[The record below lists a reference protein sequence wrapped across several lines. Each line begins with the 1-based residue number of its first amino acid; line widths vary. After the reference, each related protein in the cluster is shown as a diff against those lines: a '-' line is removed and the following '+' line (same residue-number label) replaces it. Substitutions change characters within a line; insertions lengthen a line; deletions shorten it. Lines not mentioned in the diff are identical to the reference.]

1 MRNRSLDDAMFAPIL
16 QHVFLQRFS
25 STSNTLMA
33 LWFPPRQPS
42 FPSQLQRSPAL
53 QSRSLGAGGEHW
65 TGENVGRRWDRWEGE
80 AAALRVASVTPPESS
95 SPPALQ
101 LRFKICSKKRRAAP
115 HATNWRERGEHCV
128 PKWVRNMGKEGF
140 RTLLL
145 NTSSVPEKS
154 GFRAWYWAE

>member
-25 STSNTLMA
+25 STSNILMA

-53 QSRSLGAGGEHW
+53 QSRSVGAGGEHW
-65 TGENVGRRWDRWEGE
+65 TGENVGRRWGRWEGE

-101 LRFKICSKKRRAAP
+101 LRFKICSKKKGEQRHMLQTGGNEESTVSPNGSETWERRGS
-115 HATNWRERGEHCV
+115 E
-128 PKWVRNMGKEGF
+128 
-140 RTLLL
+140 L
-145 NTSSVPEKS
+145 
-154 GFRAWYWAE
+154 YY